1 MRLPIPVMVKIN
13 ALALVLAFALGA
25 AALAD
30 TAQAGHPAPDFSA
43 PLSSGGSLKLSS
55 LHGKAV
61 YLNFFANWCP
71 PCNDEAPDVNAL
83 QKKYKKRN
91 FVVVAV
97 DERESASRAN
107 DFLRKYGLV
116 YKAVLDDSGT
126 IMQPYGAI
134 GLPVHVFIDRRGTIK
149 LVRNGEMSKADIEKA
164 IRSIL

>member
-1 MRLPIPVMVKIN
+1 MRTRSVL
-13 ALALVLAFALGA
+13 LAFLLMLALGA
-25 AALAD
+25 AASAD
-30 TAQAGHPAPDFSA
+30 VAQAGHPAPDFSG
-43 PLSSGGSLKLSS
+43 PLSNGGNFKLSS
-55 LHGKAV
+55 MHGKAV

-71 PCNDEAPDVNAL
+71 PCNEEAPDVNAL
-83 QKKYKKRN
+83 QKKYQRRN
-91 FVVVAV
+91 FVVVGI

-116 YKAVLDDSGT
+116 YKAVVDQSGS

-134 GLPVHVFIDRRGTIK
+134 GLPVHVFIDRRGNIK